1 MLSNGS
7 TKRYLLVKCVY
18 KKKNRIFTYVIWLI
32 YEVNLM
38 RNMNA
43 NIEYE
48 KFTQEIYQELVN
60 ADVVKSTKVKHN
72 IKILGKSGQKH
83 QIDVYWEYEIAG
95 VLHKVAVEC
104 KNYNKPIPISKVR
117 DFYGVLSDLDN
128 VSGIM
133 VTKIGYQEGAKKIGS
148 HYGISLKE
156 LRTPNQGEAIV
167 AEVKTCIN
175 VSVRHCLFEVDDIWA
190 KENGLDLQAYRERLD
205 CLNFPPKEKWLH
217 SIYIPLQVKD
227 RSICNAKGE
236 IIDTLD
242 NLENQLRPDEDHIFS
257 LENSYIDTHCGLVKI
272 RAIKYEYEQNN
283 KPMNISIDAQEFI
296 KAILKDALNGE
307 IRLVAKR

>member
-83 QIDVYWEYEIAG
+83 QIDVYWEYEKAG

-242 NLENQLRPDEDHIFS
+242 NLENQLRPEEDHFFREFLYRYPLWLS
-257 LENSYIDTHCGLVKI
+257 EN
-272 RAIKYEYEQNN
+272 
-283 KPMNISIDAQEFI
+283 
-296 KAILKDALNGE
+296 
-307 IRLVAKR
+307 

>member
-95 VLHKVAVEC
+95 VKHKVAIEC
-104 KNYNKPIPISKVR
+104 KNYNRTVPIGKVR
-117 DFYGVLSDLDN
+117 DFFGVIYDLNN
-128 VSGIM
+128 VAGIM
-133 VTKIGYQEGAKKIGS
+133 VTKIGYQEGAKKYAS
-148 HYGISLKE
+148 YYGINLME
-156 LRTPNQGEAIV
+156 LRTPKQGEGIIG
-167 AEVKTCIN
+167 ETI
-175 VSVRHCLFEVDDIWA
+175 
-190 KENGLDLQAYRERLD
+190 
-205 CLNFPPKEKWLH
+205 LNFD
-217 SIYIPLQVKD
+217 I
-227 RSICNAKGE
+227 
-236 IIDTLD
+236 
-242 NLENQLRPDEDHIFS
+242 
-257 LENSYIDTHCGLVKI
+257 
-272 RAIKYEYEQNN
+272 
-283 KPMNISIDAQEFI
+283 
-296 KAILKDALNGE
+296 
-307 IRLVAKR
+307 

>member
-1 MLSNGS
+1 MTKTSTDAQIVGSVSFINGDARQF
-7 TKRYLLVKCVY
+7 TDAKAYLDCIREELP
-18 KKKNRIFTYVIWLI
+18 
-32 YEVNLM
+32 YEATTGF
-38 RNMNA
+38 RFRT
-43 NIEYE
+43 I
-48 KFTQEIYQELVN
+48 TQDPAIRK
-60 ADVVKSTKVKHN
+60 ATDD
-72 IKILGKSGQKH
+72 I
-83 QIDVYWEYEIAG
+83 
-95 VLHKVAVEC
+95 
-104 KNYNKPIPISKVR
+104 VR

-283 KPMNISIDAQEFI
+283 KTMNISIDAQEFI